1 MRRCRLA
8 ACFVFAYVFTGYSS
22 PVGIGKAWPY
32 GSVSVSRLAR
42 LYALRGHRFGFVYQA
57 MNHLK
62 VKCLS
67 RAWELLNA
75 FHRIFSIRHKSVSR
89 LPNALRS
96 HNPTTSV
103 ATGWSTL
110 QNRLIYAEL
119 FAGGCARLLRVALWV
134 VSAVVSNIIAV
145 GR

>member
-42 LYALRGHRFGFVYQA
+42 LYALRGHRFGFVYVA

-62 VKCLS
+62 VKRLS

-75 FHRIFSIRHKSVSR
+75 FHRIFSIRHRAVSR
-89 LPNALRS
+89 LSNALRGDVTAS
-96 HNPTTSV
+96 REACRTL
-103 ATGWSTL
+103 STP
-110 QNRLIYAEL
+110 RDM
-119 FAGGCARLLRVALWV
+119 
-134 VSAVVSNIIAV
+134 SAFLAYLCRI
-145 GR
+145 